1 MVFGTL
7 YAQYNIENKRSI
19 KPKGL
24 IMIHREIKK
33 ILYATDLSPNSAYAL
48 DFALDTA
55 NLYQAEMVILN
66 VFEQPTIGYAPLLDC
81 YMDEKSHRL
90 LFNDH
95 KENVTNSIRKRFEM
109 ISGQQIEKNADDG
122 NMLDSIEVCEGYPA
136 EEILDMADELSC
148 DMIIMGTHGKGVLG
162 HTFLGS
168 TAKKVLRRT
177 RIPILVI
184 PLPKGETDITCQ
196 DD

>member
-136 EEILDMADELSC
+136 EAILDMADELSC

>member
-136 EEILDMADELSC
+136 EAILDMADELSC
-148 DMIIMGTHGKGVLG
+148 DMIIMGTHGKGILG

-184 PLPKGETDITCQ
+184 PLPKGKTDITCQ